1 MLAWLGRNGAFL
13 RKKKEFPTPARMFIR
28 PKKAR
33 KQDNEDAITR
43 SYHLIMETRSQ
54 QYEIPV
60 RSADDSAD
68 VREQTQEHT
77 SHSYFLHNFH
87 QDEEGSSLVRVLLS
101 SFLFHFLLILTKD
114 KSLFNAHLQKDQDLQ
129 EKCTA
134 KILICS
140 LISGKKTHLSSD
152 AGFETV
158 V

>member
-1 MLAWLGRNGAFL
+1 
-13 RKKKEFPTPARMFIR
+13 MFIR
-28 PKKAR
+28 PKQPR
-33 KQDNEDAITR
+33 KRDNEDAITR
-43 SYHLIMETRSQ
+43 SYHLIMETRSL

-60 RSADDSAD
+60 RSADDNAD

-87 QDEEGSSLVRVLLS
+87 QDEEGSSLVLCFS
-101 SFLFHFLLILTKD
+101 FFLFFIPFLTNFNQD

-134 KILICS
+134 RILICS
-140 LISGKKTHLSSD
+140 VISGKETHLSSD
-152 AGFETV
+152 ASFEIV